1 MNKILI
7 AEDDEAIAN
16 LLYMNL
22 KRAGYSCT
30 LALDGQRAAD
40 LMEKENFDLGIFDI
54 MIPGADGYELLSY
67 ATTMDLPV
75 IFLTAKDKT
84 MDKVM
89 GLRAGAED
97 YITKPFEILE
107 LLARVEAV
115 LRRRNKGKMFYTFQ
129 DLTMNVAS
137 REVTKNGVPVEL
149 TCKEFDLLFLFLQNP
164 NIALY
169 RHVIYEKVWESEYM
183 GDSRTVDL
191 HVQRLRKKI
200 GLEKE
205 IVSVYKIGYRLTGEV
220 K

>member
-1 MNKILI
+1 
-7 AEDDEAIAN
+7 
-16 LLYMNL
+16 
-22 KRAGYSCT
+22 
-30 LALDGQRAAD
+30 
-40 LMEKENFDLGIFDI
+40 
-54 MIPGADGYELLSY
+54 
-67 ATTMDLPV
+67 
-75 IFLTAKDKT
+75 
-84 MDKVM
+84 
-89 GLRAGAED
+89 
-97 YITKPFEILE
+97 
-107 LLARVEAV
+107 
-115 LRRRNKGKMFYTFQ
+115 
-129 DLTMNVAS
+129 MNVAS
-137 REVTKNGVPVEL
+137 REVTKNGIPVEL